1 MASIEPKL
9 EQLALKIGGDI
20 FECRCFKEVE
30 VSVIYSKG
38 KGQKFEGNRE
48 IFLFE
53 PNDTIQILIS
63 KDQLAYLVDSDT
75 DKLVRTI
82 SKVGA
87 NKLKDAM
94 RAKKLKSFSI
104 EDLDDEDKLEG
115 KYRYFIATPFKD
127 SKSFGDYVT
136 IKKWRSPKEG
146 LFGEITY
153 NQLLQPKEMVRLE
166 LVNDEKRNKKQSYD
180 LGNGADTL
188 DKEGLKNKL
197 VAIQIRD
204 KDDLYFASSKMYNNM
219 NAAKQYFIDD
229 KYLMNEA
236 MNELD
241 IISLARLYIDLETL
255 EKL

>member
-20 FECRCFKEVE
+20 FDCKCFKYVE
-30 VSVIYSKG
+30 VSVIYAKG
-38 KGQKFEGNRE
+38 KGQKFEGDRE
-48 IFLFE
+48 VFYFE
-53 PNDTIQILIS
+53 PNDNIQILIS
-63 KDQLAYLVDSDT
+63 DDQLAYLIDEET

-104 EDLDDEDKLEG
+104 DETDDEDKLEG

-127 SKSFGDYVT
+127 GNSFGDYAT
-136 IKKWRSPKEG
+136 IKRWRSPKEG
-146 LFGEITY
+146 LYGEITY
-153 NQLLQPKEMVRLE
+153 NQLLQPIEMVKLE

-180 LGNGADTL
+180 LGNNADKLDKDTL
-188 DKEGLKNKL
+188 KTKMLSLNIK
-197 VAIQIRD
+197 D
-204 KDDLYFASSKMYNNM
+204 KDDLYAEASKLYNNM

-229 KYLMNEA
+229 KYLMNIN
-236 MNELD
+236 MPDLD
-241 IISLARLYIDLETL
+241 IISLARLFIDLETL
-255 EKL
+255 KGL

>member
-20 FECRCFKEVE
+20 FDCKCFKYVE
-30 VSVIYSKG
+30 VSCVYAKG

-48 IFLFE
+48 SFYLE
-53 PNDTIQILIS
+53 PNDTIQILI
-63 KDQLAYLVDSDT
+63 DNEGLLYFVEFDNG
-75 DKLVRTI
+75 KLVRTV

-229 KYLMNEA
+229 KYLANEA